1 MVKNIFV
8 LFILIPILI
17 YAGIGLIID
26 IIFVV
31 TLKLLSNKFNV
42 VNSIEQAYY
51 DYLVCDIDILAI
63 ILSMPIAYP
72 VWILL
77 SLIVII
83 YYAADSLIKFINSE
97 KAHDFKKDFFNMK
110 EETDEYD

>member
-26 IIFVV
+26 IIFVI
-31 TLKLLSNKFNV
+31 TLKLLSNKFNIV
-42 VNSIEQAYY
+42 DFIERGYY
-51 DYLVCDIDILAI
+51 SYMAFNIDIFAI
-63 ILSMPIAYP
+63 ILSMPIIWP
-72 VWILL
+72 IWVL
-77 SLIVII
+77 SFLVLIICYMV
-83 YYAADSLIKFINSE
+83 DSLIKFINSE

-110 EETDEYD
+110 EETDEHD

>member
-42 VNSIEQAYY
+42 VDFIERGYY
-51 DYLVCDIDILAI
+51 NYMAFNIDIFTI
-63 ILSMPIAYP
+63 ILSMPVIWP
-72 VWILL
+72 IWILFF
-77 SLIVII
+77 LILITCYI
-83 YYAADSLIKFINSE
+83 GDSLIKFINSE
-97 KAHDFKKDFFNMK
+97 KAHDFKKDFFNMRK
-110 EETDEYD
+110 ETDEHD

>member
-8 LFILIPILI
+8 LFILIPILVYI
-17 YAGIGLIID
+17 GIGLIID

-83 YYAADSLIKFINSE
+83 YYAADSLTNFINSE

-110 EETDEYD
+110 EGTDEYD